1 MPMMLEI
8 ILAFLDLSGRY
19 SRGVPSA
26 GPRSRAGFYLQRNF
40 GITVAGVTLLH
51 SIAHDV
57 CGFIDS
63 GLA

>member
-26 GPRSRAGFYLQRNF
+26 GPHSRAGFYVQRNF
-40 GITVAGVTLLH
+40 GITVAGVALL
-51 SIAHDV
+51 SIAHVV
-57 CGFIDS
+57 CGVIDS